1 MMAKTTTKAPQM
13 VRTRIDLDMET
24 RQEMV
29 GLLNQHLAD
38 TFDLMSQSKQA
49 HWNVKG
55 PEFFQLHELYDVFA
69 EGLSGHVDTIAE
81 RATALGGVATGT
93 ARMAAAST
101 RLPEFP
107 AEPVDGIQSVEL
119 LAERFAKLAKATR
132 EAIDTAEQA
141 EDMGTSDMF
150 TAIVQDL
157 DKWLWFLE
165 AHVQK

>member
-29 GLLNQHLAD
+29 ALLNQHLAD